1 MSNEIERV
9 EGEVIPTPKSP
20 EQAGRELG
28 EALAK
33 FNQAWVG
40 VITGVKQG
48 LGNPPIVVEN
58 ELRVENY
65 KLLLDYLD
73 PYIKE
78 KYGIS
83 EFVCDLFRAAQN
95 GGKTEFDRALA
106 ALRVELDEDN

>member
-58 ELRVENY
+58 ELR
-65 KLLLDYLD
+65 KLQTFTGLSGPLHKRKVRH
-73 PYIKE
+73 IR
-78 KYGIS
+78 IC
-83 EFVCDLFRAAQN
+83 V
-95 GGKTEFDRALA
+95 
-106 ALRVELDEDN
+106 